1 MAINT
6 INRVVIYA
14 RVSTTNHG
22 QDVTMQLRELRE
34 YASRRGWQVIAEYA
48 DYVSGAK
55 ERRPALDRMMQ
66 DAKRRKFDVVLC

>member
-1 MAINT
+1 
-6 INRVVIYA
+6 
-14 RVSTTNHG
+14 
-22 QDVTMQLRELRE
+22 MQLRELRE